1 MAVTISEMHVEVK
14 DSAPSAASGP
24 APSASADSKK
34 DVNLRQALEMLQIR
48 NKRLRAD

>member
-14 DSAPSAASGP
+14 DAAPAASGA
-24 APSASADSKK
+24 APSASADPKK
-34 DVNLRQALEMLQIR
+34 DVNLRQALEILQIR